1 MKAGVENKLLAVVRI
16 RGGVKVRQEIK
27 ETLSRLN
34 LDRVNN
40 LSLVFGTKSNI
51 GMIKKC
57 NDFVTYGEITE
68 EKLSALLNR
77 KKFEISKEDIKEISA
92 GKLKPR
98 EKINMPIRMSPPK
111 GGYKGI
117 KRSFSQ
123 GGALGYRGDAISAL
137 LEKMN

>member
-1 MKAGVENKLLAVVRI
+1 MKTDVENKLLAVVRV
-16 RGGVKVRQEIK
+16 RGSVKVRQEIK

-51 GMIKKC
+51 GMIRKC
-57 NDFVTYGEITE
+57 NDFITYGEIDE
-68 EKLSALLNR
+68 EKLSLLLSR
-77 KKFEISKEDIKEISA
+77 KKVELSKEDLKEIST
-92 GKLKPR
+92 GRLKPR
-98 EKINMPIRMSPPK
+98 EKINMPIKMSPPK
-111 GGYKGI
+111 GGYKGT

-137 LEKMN
+137 LDKMN